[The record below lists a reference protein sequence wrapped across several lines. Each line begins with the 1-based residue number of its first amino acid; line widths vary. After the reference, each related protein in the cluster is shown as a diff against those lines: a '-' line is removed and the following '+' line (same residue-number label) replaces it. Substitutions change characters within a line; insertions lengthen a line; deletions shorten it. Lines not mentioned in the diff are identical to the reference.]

1 MQNPHNN
8 QSISV
13 DSFLAENGFIVLTIE
28 NQEFI
33 LGVWFSVYLRKK
45 LYKIIKHETI
55 DPRNSKIKTL
65 DVKH

>member
-1 MQNPHNN
+1 MQKPHNN

-45 LYKIIKHETI
+45 LYKMNKCYK
-55 DPRNSKIKTL
+55 N
-65 DVKH
+65 